1 MAIEIYDKAKII
13 KKDDVYYYFLK
24 NGSKNSFTCPFQT
37 IVDNN
42 FNNKFIIRQT
52 RDSNW
57 HLIAIG
63 RKNEV
68 ESDKIAET
76 KWNAPTS
83 WYYGEI
89 RFGNKKNIALY
100 FAKMKNKIIDY
111 YLLSEIQ
118 KENINKEIEY
128 YINELKGKYTIDL
141 GNIQEK
147 DKMLPIQTY
156 CGNNPVLLEDNFITY
171 NGKKYWDLDNL

>member
-13 KKDDVYYYFLK
+13 KKDNRYYYFLK
-24 NGSKNSFTCPFQT
+24 NGSSNSFTCPFQT

-42 FNNKFIIRQT
+42 FNNKFIIRQA
-52 RDSNW
+52 RDSDW

-63 RKNEV
+63 NYEDVNE
-68 ESDKIAET
+68 DKIADT
-76 KWNAPTS
+76 LWNAPTS
-83 WYYGEI
+83 YYYGQV

-100 FAKMKNKIIDY
+100 FVKSKNKIIDY
-111 YLLSEIQ
+111 DLLSNIQ
-118 KENINKEIEY
+118 KYNIDKNILY
-128 YINELKGKYTIDL
+128 YVEGLKGKYTIDL

-156 CGNNPVLLEDNFITY
+156 CGNNPILLEDNFITY
-171 NGKKYWDLDNL
+171 NGRKYWDLDNL